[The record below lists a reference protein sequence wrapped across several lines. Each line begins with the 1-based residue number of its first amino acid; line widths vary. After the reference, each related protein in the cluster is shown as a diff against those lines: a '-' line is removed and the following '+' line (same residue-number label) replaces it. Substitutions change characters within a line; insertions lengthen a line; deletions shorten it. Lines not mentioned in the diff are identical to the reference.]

1 MARNYAAV
9 PHQYLEEMEL
19 LSDAEFGRLIR
30 ALLLYS
36 RTGEIMEL
44 DGNERWSFPRVRVQE
59 DQFRESYNDAVE
71 QKRKAGRESAR
82 KRKQR
87 RSTDSNDGQHRS
99 TVFNGVQQRSTSL
112 NGSNKD
118 KLNKT
123 NINYPPV
130 PNGTGGSRKRQSR
143 FQAPTREQVAQYC
156 AERGNSVNPERFLDY
171 YAAQGWKLSNGC
183 PMKDWKAA
191 VRNWERRDSGQKP
204 QNQRAESATDA
215 FLRIAEE
222 EGCV

>member
-36 RTGEIMEL
+36 RTGEVMEL
-44 DGNERWSFPRVRVQE
+44 DGNERWSFPRVRMQE
-59 DQFRESYNDAVE
+59 DKFRESYNDSVE
-71 QKRKAGRESAR
+71 QKRKAGRESAKR
-82 KRKQR
+82 RKQQ
-87 RSTDSNDGQHRS
+87 RSTDSNDDEQRS
-99 TVFNGVQQRSTSL
+99 TAFNGVQQCSTPL
-112 NGSNKD
+112 NGSNK
-118 KLNKT
+118 NKINKN
-123 NINYPPV
+123 NINYPQV
-130 PNGTGGSRKRQSR
+130 PNGTGDSRKRQSR
-143 FQAPTREQVAQYC
+143 FQVPTCEQIAKYC
-156 AERGNSVNPERFLDY
+156 AERGNNVNPEQFLDY
-171 YAAQGWKLSNGC
+171 YAAQGWKLSNGV

-204 QNQRAESATDA
+204 KSKQAESATDA

-222 EGCV
+222 EGCL

>member
-36 RTGEIMEL
+36 RTGEVMEL
-44 DGNERWSFPRVRVQE
+44 DGNERWSFPRVRMQE
-59 DQFRESYNDAVE
+59 DKFRESYDDAVE
-71 QKRKAGRESAR
+71 QKRRAGRESAR
-82 KRKQR
+82 KRKER
-87 RSTDSNDGQHRS
+87 RSTDGNDAQHRS
-99 TVFNGVQQRSTSL
+99 TAFNGVQQRSTPL
-112 NGSNKD
+112 NGTNK
-118 KLNKT
+118 NKINKN

-143 FQAPTREQVAQYC
+143 FQAPTHAQVAEYC
-156 AERGNSVNPERFLDY
+156 AERGNNVSPERFVDY
-171 YAAQGWKLSNGC
+171 YTAQGWKLSNGV

-191 VRNWERRDSGQKP
+191 VRNWERRDFAQNTQK
-204 QNQRAESATDA
+204 RAESATDA
-215 FLRIAEE
+215 LLRIAEE
-222 EGCV
+222 DGCL